1 MGCPGCGM
9 MHGGHNR
16 HIQMTWQPSELVCV
30 GMNTGR
36 GEYGESQMNQRH
48 DLPLLGVA

>member
-36 GEYGESQMNQRH
+36 GEYGEWQMNQRH